1 MYIAVYYFN
10 SKLCG
15 GCMPK
20 FKIWVKSMSI
30 DVIVVIMLVSVV
42 SPAIEYLI
50 FYAHKDY
57 SVIQAIKEH
66 TVVEII

>member
-1 MYIAVYYFN
+1 
-10 SKLCG
+10 
-15 GCMPK
+15 
-20 FKIWVKSMSI
+20 MSI